1 MEAAGIEPAA
11 KTPEHK
17 TTLTTGGAK
26 SGAVVEPDPLAA
38 FVASLSAE
46 QRATLV
52 AQLTGG

>member
-1 MEAAGIEPAA
+1 MEAAGIKPGA
-11 KTPEHK
+11 KTPENM

-46 QRATLV
+46 QRAKLI
-52 AQLTGG
+52 ALLTGG